1 MASSTNVRTPAS
13 PSAALVREKRA
24 GPKMLVET
32 IPYDEAATKARM
44 KPPNEELQQ
53 LGHDVAAMGAVFEE
67 ANKAR
72 EEQRRVMD
80 ELHNDLLLRIQNV
93 RDYMAQEVARLE
105 ATLASFQSKFEHE
118 LRTMREELMTK
129 LNTKITQ
136 VRASIAKLNERIDQI
151 RDNLETEI
159 KERKAHVLEVLVPI
173 QRDVAQLV
181 VQLEE
186 EKKARHTNEAE
197 SRKNLQDA
205 VDLLEKTLDIEKF
218 NREQQYM
225 DFKVLTEYERE
236 RILKRQYVIE
246 YQMKKALD
254 VLDVKIQDE
263 TGDRIEKQDG
273 VVGTMTTFVRSFQQ
287 NIREDAKMS

>member
-1 MASSTNVRTPAS
+1 MSQTVRVSDTQ
-13 PSAALVREKRA
+13 LVRKKEANATRI
-24 GPKMLVET
+24 VES
-32 IPYDEAATKARM
+32 IERDEAKIEERM
-44 KPPNEELQQ
+44 RGANPDLEQ
-53 LGHDVAAMGAVFEE
+53 LGRDVESMGAVFEE

-80 ELHNDLLLRIQNV
+80 ELHQDLLVRIQNV

-129 LNTKITQ
+129 LNTKITA
-136 VRASIAKLNERIDQI
+136 VRAQIAKLNQRID
-151 RDNLETEI
+151 EI
-159 KERKAHVLEVLVPI
+159 NSKLMQEIEDRKAHVQEVLVPI
-173 QRDVAQLV
+173 QKDVAQLV
-181 VQLEE
+181 VQLDEE
-186 EKKARHTNEAE
+186 VKARHTKEAE
-197 SRKNLQDA
+197 TRKNLQDA
-205 VDLLEKTLDIEKF
+205 VDLLEKNLDTEKF

-254 VLDVKIQDE
+254 VLDIKIQEE
-263 TGDRIEKQDG
+263 TSDRLDKQDG
-273 VVGTMTTFVRSFQQ
+273 VVNTMTRFVRSFQE
-287 NIREDAKMS
+287 NIREEARMG